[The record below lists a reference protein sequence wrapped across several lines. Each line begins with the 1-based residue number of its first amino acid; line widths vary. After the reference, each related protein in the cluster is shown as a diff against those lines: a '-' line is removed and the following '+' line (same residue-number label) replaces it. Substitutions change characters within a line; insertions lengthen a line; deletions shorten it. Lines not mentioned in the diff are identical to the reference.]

1 MSYKELSQDIKKNT
15 LKPVYLIYGDE
26 HYLTEHLIQNLH
38 KTYVNPAYEE
48 FNYTVIDAEA
58 DTADAMFNALETLP
72 FFEDRK
78 FVIIRNTPYFKA
90 QGNPLSDHENER
102 LINYLST
109 PYESNCVL
117 FITESNV
124 DKRKKTTKA
133 LQKTGSLVDM
143 KKLDSREFE
152 KWITKKIKILFE
164 NNYYD
169 RFTLFS
175 AKLSI

>member
-1 MSYKELSQDIKKNT
+1 MKN
-15 LKPVYLIYGDE
+15 LITR
-26 HYLTEHLIQNLH
+26 LLMQKQIQL
-38 KTYVNPAYEE
+38 
-48 FNYTVIDAEA
+48 
-58 DTADAMFNALETLP
+58 MQCLNALETLP

-124 DKRKKTTKA
+124 DKT
-133 LQKTGSLVDM
+133 
-143 KKLDSREFE
+143 
-152 KWITKKIKILFE
+152 
-164 NNYYD
+164 
-169 RFTLFS
+169 
-175 AKLSI
+175 